1 MEAMPCH
8 NQRLGAAGGPRPQ
21 DEQTAPAGG
30 CSRLIRFAEPSEGSS
45 SGSPSPDSS
54 SGSNGAAA
62 APSPAAEDCASPL
75 GAQLKLLPMNDQIR
89 ELQTIIRDKTASRG
103 DFVFSADRL
112 IRLVVEEGLNQL
124 PYTECTVTTPTGYK
138 YEGVKFEKGNCGVS
152 IMRSGRQILVVE

>member
-30 CSRLIRFAEPSEGSS
+30 CSRLIRFAEPSEGSG

-54 SGSNGAAA
+54 SASNGAAA
-62 APSPAAEDCASPL
+62 VPSPAAEECASPL

-89 ELQTIIRDKTASRG
+89 ELQTIIRDK
-103 DFVFSADRL
+103 
-112 IRLVVEEGLNQL
+112 
-124 PYTECTVTTPTGYK
+124 
-138 YEGVKFEKGNCGVS
+138 
-152 IMRSGRQILVVE
+152 

>member
-89 ELQTIIRDKTASRG
+89 ELQTIIRDK
-103 DFVFSADRL
+103 
-112 IRLVVEEGLNQL
+112 
-124 PYTECTVTTPTGYK
+124 
-138 YEGVKFEKGNCGVS
+138 
-152 IMRSGRQILVVE
+152 